1 MATATACASATP
13 TTTAI
18 VTAPP
23 PHIEA
28 RRRRRA
34 DEVEEVF
41 ALLLEHADPRAGSAA
56 ERAAVAEAVAVG
68 CLGDDHLWQDLQ
80 LASRAAL
87 SALMT
92 RWFPALAAKNVH
104 DMKWK
109 RFLYKQLCDRAQVQ
123 CRAPSCGACSD
134 HARCFGPEDAVVPAG
149 MLTSD

>member
-1 MATATACASATP
+1 MEAMATAT
-13 TTTAI
+13 TTTTTTTI
-18 VTAPP
+18 VTVPP
-23 PHIEA
+23 PAHIEA
-28 RRRRRA
+28 RRRLRA
-34 DEVEEVF
+34 DEVEDVA
-41 ALLLEHADPRAGSAA
+41 ALLIEHADPRAGSAA

-109 RFLYKQLCDRAQVQ
+109 RFLYKQLCDRALVQ
-123 CRAPSCGACSD
+123 CRAPSCGECSD
-134 HARCFGPEDAVVPAG
+134 HARCFGPEDGAAPSKVL
-149 MLTSD
+149 MSD